1 MWICVGLTLA
11 ACMSGVLAGFFFAFT
26 NVVSPAL
33 AVIDP
38 GLAEAALE
46 SVYGYVGRWPF
57 QAAFFGTVGVACAA
71 LVAPFAAP
79 FAAPTGRAWR
89 ILVVLASVA
98 AIAGILGVT
107 GARIAPAGRLLL
119 ETGAEAPERWRAF
132 LAQWRFWNDWR
143 TIGAAA
149 AMILYLAALASAPP
163 LWRRAD
169 RPREAR
175 EPRWRRVLAGL
186 ARLLAA
192 PFAAAFSRL
201 ASLAPSRLAA
211 AAWRGIATPVARWTK
226 RRLGP
231 VGDALM
237 NRPAIVLGVAVA
249 LFAVM
254 TGFFWAFAAVVM
266 PALSTLAP
274 AEALATLEAVN
285 RQVRNVVFAL
295 LFFGGVSISRNVAGF
310 ALFATPGLTGILTL
324 AAAAIY
330 AGGVLALTIVAM
342 VPINAAVASLA
353 AAPGGPDPAL
363 AASLLADW
371 AFWNDLRT
379 LAGFAALATL
389 ACALVL
395 ATGRGRRGGRPAS

>member
-11 ACMSGVLAGFFFAFT
+11 ACMSGLLAGFFFAFT

-46 SVYGYVGRWPF
+46 SVYGYVRHWPF

-71 LVAPFAAP
+71 LAAP

-119 ETGAEAPERWRAF
+119 EAGAEAPERWRAF

-143 TIGAAA
+143 TIGAAS
-149 AMILYLAALASAPP
+149 AMLLYLAALASAPP

-175 EPRWRRVLAGL
+175 EPRWRGAL
-186 ARLLAA
+186 ARLARSLAL
-192 PFAAAFSRL
+192 PFERL
-201 ASLAPSRLAA
+201 APLRLAA

-274 AEALATLEAVN
+274 TDALATLEAVN

-310 ALFATPGLTGILTL
+310 ALFATPGLTGLLTL
-324 AAAAIY
+324 AAAVIY

-395 ATGRGRRGGRPAS
+395 ATGRGPRGGRPAS